1 MKHTMRYFLLLLSF
15 LAFAQISQAQL
26 LKFGLRAGVSSTDLN
41 ADDLFITNADAFQD
55 LKVKA
60 GDARIGIHGG
70 IFARINV
77 PVLPIYIQPE
87 LLFSSVGGEYQVTSV
102 VNNVETQTSVKDV
115 NFSRLDIPVL
125 LGTKFGPL
133 RLNAGPIFTFILN
146 EDNGFAAA
154 VREASQITNAE
165 QDNNGAT
172 VGYQA
177 GIGIDLFKKLA
188 LDIKYEDNLSTL
200 GNGVTIGGNQYNFDT
215 RNSQVVFSLG
225 YFF

>member
-1 MKHTMRYFLLLLSF
+1 MRHFIRHLFLIISF
-15 LAFAQISQAQL
+15 LAFAQIAQAQL
-26 LKFGLRAGVSSTDLN
+26 LKFGLRAGVSSTDLS
-41 ADDLFITNADAFQD
+41 ADDLLITNADAFQD
-55 LKVKA
+55 LKIKA
-60 GDARIGIHGG
+60 GDARVGIHGG
-70 IFARINV
+70 IFARINI

-102 VNNVETQTSVKDV
+102 VNDVDAQTSVKDV
-115 NFSRLDIPVL
+115 KFSRLDIPAL

-146 EDNGFAAA
+146 EDNGFADA

-165 QDNNGAT
+165 QDNKGAT

-177 GIGIDLFKKLA
+177 GVGLDLWKLA
-188 LDIKYEDNLSTL
+188 LDVKYEGNLSKL
-200 GNGVTIGGNQYNFDT
+200 GDGVTVGGNQYNFDT